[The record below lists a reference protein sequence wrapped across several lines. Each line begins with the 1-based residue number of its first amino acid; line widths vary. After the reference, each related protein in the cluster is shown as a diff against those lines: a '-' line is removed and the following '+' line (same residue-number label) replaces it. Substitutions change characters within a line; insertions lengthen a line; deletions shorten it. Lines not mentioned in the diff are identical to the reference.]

1 METKMHNDEM
11 IEHSKGGGMEAG
23 FGGVEDSK
31 MMKRVVLKMDFR
43 YSCCPS
49 RTQIWRGQDD

>member
-31 MMKRVVLKMDFR
+31 MMKRVVLKMDVR
-43 YSCCPS
+43 YAQSYLNEW
-49 RTQIWRGQDD
+49 IHWID